1 MTRARL
7 RVAVVADMVEEGWPS
22 MDLVAE
28 MLMKHLD
35 GPVTPVLLR
44 PALRR
49 RLGLI
54 AANGRAGT
62 IDRVV
67 NRFLDYPRW
76 LRSQRHTA
84 DVFHIVDHSYAH
96 LVNELPAGRVVVTCH
111 DTDAFRS
118 VIDGDRASR
127 LPRRLVRRIADG
139 LRNAAMVACVSERTR
154 RDLVAAALVPVE
166 RTEVIPNGVH
176 ESCSAE
182 RDPAGDADADR
193 LLGPRTAPEV
203 LHVGSTVPRKRLD
216 VVLDVFK
223 GVTEAI
229 PDARLVRVGG
239 PFTPEQT
246 RQVSALGIRDR
257 VTVLPPLARATLAAV
272 YRRSSVVL
280 LPSER
285 EGFGLPLI
293 EALAC
298 GTQVLVSDIE
308 VFREVGG
315 AAASYAPVG
324 DIARWR
330 ATALALLAERLAES
344 PAWQERRHA
353 GLARAGQFSW
363 ARAARRLADIYAA
376 VASQSAA

>member
-1 MTRARL
+1 MTRTPL
-7 RVAVVADMVEEGWPS
+7 RVAVVADMIEEGWPS

-54 AANGRAGT
+54 ATNGRAGT
-62 IDRVV
+62 VDRVV

-84 DVFHIVDHSYAH
+84 DVFHVVDHSYAH

-118 VIDGDRASR
+118 VIDGDRTSR

-139 LRNAAMVACVSERTR
+139 MRNAAVVACVSERTR
-154 RDLVAAALVPVE
+154 RDLVAAGLVPVE

-176 ESCSAE
+176 ESCSDE
-182 RDPAGDADADR
+182 RDPAGDAEADS
-193 LLGPRTAPEV
+193 LLGPRAAAEV

-223 GVTEAI
+223 GITEAI

-246 RQVSALGIRDR
+246 RHASALGIRDR
-257 VTVLPPLARATLAAV
+257 VAVLPPLARGTLAAV
-272 YRRSSVVL
+272 YRRSSIVL

-298 GTQVLVSDIE
+298 GTQVLVSDID

-324 DIARWR
+324 DVARWR
-330 ATALALLAERLAES
+330 ATALSLLAERLAES
-344 PAWQERRHA
+344 PAWQERRQA

-363 ARAARRLADIYAA
+363 ARGARRLADIYAA
-376 VASQSAA
+376 VASRSAA

>member
-1 MTRARL
+1 MNHAAL
-7 RVAVVADMVEEGWPS
+7 RVGVVADMIEEGWPS

-28 MLMKHLD
+28 MLMKHLE

-44 PALRR
+44 PALTR

-54 AANGRAGT
+54 VANGRGGT
-62 IDRVV
+62 VDRIV

-76 LRSQRHTA
+76 LRSQRDAA

-96 LVNELPAGRVVVTCH
+96 LVSELPAGRVVVTCH

-118 VIDGDRASR
+118 VIDGDRASK
-127 LPRRLVRRIADG
+127 LPRRLVRRIAAG
-139 LRNAAMVACVSERTR
+139 MRNAAMVACVSETTR
-154 RDLVAAALVPVE
+154 RDLVSAGLVPVE
-166 RTEVIPNGVH
+166 RTEVVPNGVH
-176 ESCSAE
+176 ESCSPQS
-182 RDPAGDADADR
+182 DPAGDAEADR
-193 LLGPRTAPEV
+193 LLGRRAAPEV

-216 VVLDVFK
+216 LVLDVFK
-223 GVTEAI
+223 GIAEAI

-239 PFTPEQT
+239 PFTPAQE

-257 VTVLPPLARATLAAV
+257 VAVLPSLDRPTLAAV

-298 GTQVLVSDIE
+298 GTQVLVSDID
-308 VFREVGG
+308 VFREVGDT
-315 AAASYAPVG
+315 AASYAPVG
-324 DIARWR
+324 DVTRWR
-330 ATALALLAERLAES
+330 AAALALLEERRAES
-344 PAWQERRHA
+344 PAWQQRRRA
-353 GLARAGQFSW
+353 GLARAGRFSW
-363 ARAARRLADIYAA
+363 AQNAGRMADIYAT
-376 VASQSAA
+376 VASGSAA